1 MATATAQLDY
11 QQPAPGA
18 ADDSSAV
25 KPGGNPWLVA
35 ITVSMATFM
44 EVLDV
49 SIANVS
55 LRHIA
60 GDMGAGPSEAT
71 WVLTSYLVSNAV
83 VLPISGW
90 LSNVVG
96 RKRFYMLSVALFAVS
111 SLLCGFAPSLGWLL
125 FFRVLQ
131 GMGGG
136 GLAPSEQAIL
146 ADTFPPAKR
155 GMAFAVYG
163 VAVVVAPAIGPTL
176 GGWITDNYDWRWI
189 FFINVPIGAVSLF
202 LTHRLVQ
209 DSAAAKREH
218 EAVFKGGLKVDYV
231 GFALVCLGLGALQV
245 VLDKGQEDDWF
256 GSPFIVTF
264 AALSVVGLLGLIV
277 WEVWG
282 TKDPVVDLPLYR
294 SKSFAVSN
302 GFMFLVGFVLNSTTV
317 LLPQFV
323 QDLMGYDA
331 THAGLILMP
340 GGFAL
345 MLLFP
350 IAGRLTSLTQPKY
363 LIAAGLVFTSL
374 AMFHLCTFNT
384 QMSFWNLAWA
394 RVFLIVGLPL
404 FFVSINLLAFGGL
417 PPGKTNN
424 ASALVNLMRNLG
436 GSIGIAIAITLLDR
450 RKQVHQDRLVSHLT
464 PFSPA
469 FQQRLAGGS
478 GVWGGSGDYGS
489 NAGSGMGGP
498 GTGHGGVGQSVAA
511 VYGEV
516 QRQALMLS
524 YLDVFKIMAV
534 IILCTLVF
542 VPLLRRV
549 KRGEQAAGH

>member
-1 MATATAQLDY
+1 MSTAATAQLDY
-11 QQPAPGA
+11 QPPRRAA
-18 ADDSSAV
+18 ADDATAV
-25 KPGGNPWLVA
+25 KPGVNPWLVA
-35 ITVSMATFM
+35 VTVSMATFM

-60 GDMGAGPSEAT
+60 GDMGAGPSEST

-155 GMAFAVYG
+155 AMAFAVYG

-202 LTHRLVQ
+202 MTHRLVQ
-209 DSAAAKREH
+209 DSAAAKKEH
-218 EAVFKGGLKVDYV
+218 AAAFKGGLKVDYF
-231 GFALVCLGLGALQV
+231 GFFLVCLGLGALQV

-256 GSPFIVTF
+256 GSPFIVAFT
-264 AALSVVGLLGLIV
+264 ALSAIGLLGLIV

-282 TKDPVVDLPLYR
+282 TRDPVVDIPLFKQR
-294 SKSFAVSN
+294 SFAVSC

-331 THAGLILMP
+331 TKAGEILMP
-340 GGFAL
+340 GGFVL

-363 LIAAGLVFTSL
+363 LIAIGLVFTSA

-384 QMSFWNLAWA
+384 QVSFSNLAWA
-394 RVFLIVGLPL
+394 RIYLILGLPL

-450 RKQVHQDRLVSHLT
+450 RKQVHQVQLVEHLT
-464 PFSPA
+464 PYDPA
-469 FQQRLAGGS
+469 FHQQRVGGS
-478 GVWGGSGDYGS
+478 GVWGGSGDFG
-489 NAGSGMGGP
+489 AGVGSGWDQR
-498 GTGHGGVGQSVAA
+498 GVGRSLAA
-511 VYGEV
+511 INAEV

-524 YLDVFKIMAV
+524 YLDVFKIMAI

-549 KRGEQAAGH
+549 KKGEQAEGH

>member
-1 MATATAQLDY
+1 MTAVASPLPLANRT
-11 QQPAPGA
+11 
-18 ADDSSAV
+18 AV
-25 KPGGNPWLVA
+25 KPGVNPWVVA

-60 GDMGAGPSEAT
+60 GDMGASPSEST

-83 VLPISGW
+83 ILPISGW
-90 LSNVVG
+90 LSSVVG
-96 RKRFYMLSVALFAVS
+96 RKRFYMWCVALFALS
-111 SLLCGFAPSLGWLL
+111 SLLCGLAPSLGWLL

-131 GMGGG
+131 GVGGG

-146 ADTFPPAKR
+146 ADTFPPKQR

-189 FFINVPIGAVSLF
+189 FFINLPIGALSLF
-202 LTHRLVQ
+202 LTGRLVQ
-209 DSAAAKREH
+209 DSAAAVKEH
-218 EAVFKGGLKVDYV
+218 EAVWKGGLKIDYF
-231 GFALVCLGLGALQV
+231 GFFLVCLGLGALQV

-256 GSPFIVTF
+256 GSRFIVAF
-264 AALSVVGLLGLIV
+264 MVLSVIGIIGTVV

-282 TKDPVVDLPLYR
+282 TAEPVVDLPLLKD
-294 SKSFAVSN
+294 KSFAVTN
-302 GFMFLVGFVLNSTTV
+302 FFMFVVGFVLNSTTV

-350 IAGRLTSLTQPKY
+350 IAGRLSSVFQPKY
-363 LIAAGLVFTSL
+363 LIAVGLIVTSA
-374 AMFHLCTFNT
+374 AMFHLTTFNT
-384 QMSFWNLAWA
+384 DVSFWKLAWA
-394 RVFLIVGLPL
+394 RVFLVVGLPL
-404 FFVSINLLAFGGL
+404 FFVSINVLAYGRL
-417 PPGKTNN
+417 PPGKSNN

-436 GSIGIAIAITLLDR
+436 GSVGIAVAITLLDR
-450 RKQVHQDRLVSHLT
+450 RRQLHQSRLVSNLT
-464 PFSPA
+464 PFDPA
-469 FQQRLAGGS
+469 FQQRLHGGS
-478 GVWGGSGDYGS
+478 GVWGGSGDYAS
-489 NAGSGMGGP
+489 VPPPAGTTGG
-498 GTGHGGVGQSVAA
+498 GTGAALAGVYQ
-511 VYGEV
+511 EV

-534 IILCTLVF
+534 ATGCLVVLVF
-542 VPLLRRV
+542 MLRRV
-549 KRGEQAAGH
+549 KPGEKAAGGH

>member
-1 MATATAQLDY
+1 MSSVALSHPLTAA
-11 QQPAPGA
+11 
-18 ADDSSAV
+18 DSSAV
-25 KPGGNPWLVA
+25 KPGVNPWLVA
-35 ITVSMATFM
+35 VTVSMATFM
-44 EVLDV
+44 EVLDISV
-49 SIANVS
+49 ANVS
-55 LRHIA
+55 LPHIA
-60 GDMGAGPSEAT
+60 GDLGAGRSEAT
-71 WVLTSYLVSNAV
+71 WVLTSYLISNAV

-96 RKRFYMLSVALFAVS
+96 RKRFYMLCVGLFAAS
-111 SLLCGFAPSLGWLL
+111 SFLCGIAPTLGWLL
-125 FFRVLQ
+125 LFRVLQ
-131 GMGGG
+131 GFGGG

-146 ADTFPPAKR
+146 ADTFPPSKR

-218 EAVFKGGLKVDYV
+218 AEVWRGGLHVDYT
-231 GFALVCLGLGALQV
+231 GFFLVCLGLGALQV
-245 VLDKGQEDDWF
+245 VLDKGQEEDWF
-256 GSPFIVTF
+256 GSSFIITF
-264 AALSVVGLLGLIV
+264 AILSAIGILGTIV
-277 WEVWG
+277 WEIWV
-282 TKDPVVDLPLYR
+282 TDEPVVDLPLFKKR
-294 SKSFAVSN
+294 SFAVSN

-350 IAGRLTSLTQPKY
+350 IAGRLTSLVQPKY
-363 LIAAGLVFTSL
+363 LIGIGLILTSL

-394 RVFLIVGLPL
+394 RIFLILGLPL
-404 FFVSINLLAFGGL
+404 FFVSINLLAFGDL

-450 RKQVHQDRLVSHLT
+450 RQQVHQDRLVSHLT
-464 PFSPA
+464 PYDPA
-469 FQQRLAGGS
+469 FQQRMSGGS
-478 GVWGGSGDYGS
+478 GVWGGSGDYG
-489 NAGSGMGGP
+489 AGA
-498 GTGHGGVGQSVAA
+498 GVITSRGVIGRSVGAI
-511 VYGEV
+511 YEEV
-516 QRQALMLS
+516 HRQATMLS
-524 YLDVFKIMAV
+524 YLDVFKIMAIV
-534 IILCTLVF
+534 ILCTIVL
-542 VPLLRRV
+542 VPLLRRT
-549 KRGEQAAGH
+549 KPGEHGGH